1 MVTTSVSNS
10 IIINNLTTP
19 FSLKPTTFINIS
31 LLNSNNY
38 YSLFSNI
45 AQITNLYPSSLI
57 GSKVSANIGF
67 LGELTTL
74 TL

>member
-1 MVTTSVSNS
+1 MTTTSLSNS

-19 FSLKPTTFINIS
+19 FSLKPTAFINIS

-45 AQITNLYPSSLI
+45 AQITNLYPSSLT
-57 GSKVSANIGF
+57 GSKVSTNTGF

-74 TL
+74 TI